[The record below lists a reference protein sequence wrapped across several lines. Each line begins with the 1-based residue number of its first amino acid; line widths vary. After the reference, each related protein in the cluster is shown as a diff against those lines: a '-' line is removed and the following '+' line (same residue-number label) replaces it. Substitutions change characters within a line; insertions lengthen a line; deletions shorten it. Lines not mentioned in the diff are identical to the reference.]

1 MPVVIRVS
9 KCTNGYNFKMGAKS
23 RTLRVHANANVKP
36 KKVKRK
42 RVLKLHITQ
51 DQGVQVAIP
60 DSRVPDADLSLGKNM
75 AALDLAVSSRKPAAL
90 VLQELLAADSRY
102 LDERIKF
109 MFRGVQ
115 GDTRQHV
122 QCTHC
127 KARLGHQCLHEGKL
141 TERQLNIQHFML
153 G

>member
-1 MPVVIRVS
+1 V
-9 KCTNGYNFKMGAKS
+9 
-23 RTLRVHANANVKP
+23 
-36 KKVKRK
+36 
-42 RVLKLHITQ
+42 
-51 DQGVQVAIP
+51 IP
-60 DSRVPDADLSLGKNM
+60 DSRVPNEDLSLGENM
-75 AALDLAVSSRKPAAL
+75 AALDLAVRNKKPAAL
-90 VLQELLAADSRY
+90 LLEGYLADDWKY

-115 GDTRQHV
+115 GNTRQHV

-127 KARLGHQCLHEGKL
+127 RARFGHQCLHEGKL

>member
-1 MPVVIRVS
+1 
-9 KCTNGYNFKMGAKS
+9 MGAKS
-23 RTLRVHANANVKP
+23 RTLRVHANAKP

-60 DSRVPDADLSLGKNM
+60 DSRVPEADLSLGKNM
-75 AALDLAVSSRKPAAL
+75 AVLDLAVRNKNPAS
-90 VLQELLAADSRY
+90 LLLEGYLEDDWRY

-109 MFRGVQ
+109 MFGGVQ
-115 GDTRQHV
+115 GNTRQHV
-122 QCTHC
+122 QCEHC
-127 KARLGHQCLHEGKL
+127 KVLLGHQCLHEGKL
-141 TERQLNIQHFML
+141 TEKQLNIQHFML